1 MPPSTPPLSPN
12 RHPLRLILPVA
23 PQPLA
28 RDRFAPQEQTPALS
42 PIAALAWLDEQ
53 QGQGLAVAGVELAG
67 PGDPLAT
74 PGPTRETLNLVRQRY
89 PELTLT
95 VTTLGIHGHRE
106 VKTLA
111 EHGVSQLT
119 LMVAAVDVEVVKE
132 VYAWIRPGKRTIPLA
147 QAAGLLLQEQAA
159 CLAACLQAG
168 VAVTIRTVVQSG
180 INDRHIEA
188 IASQMA
194 ALGATAMIL
203 IPGPPRGDGERTIPA
218 PSRGRMRGL
227 RAVAGRHLPVLE
239 APAAALDPTL
249 PTAASGSLRPRPSRS
264 RPNVAVVS
272 GDGLAVDLHLGQAR
286 RVLIYGPRE
295 DGLVALLASRSLPT
309 AGGGASR
316 WQALAGLL
324 PDCFALLAA
333 SVGDNPRAALHG
345 HGITVLT
352 TEGEIEGAVDHLY
365 AGGKDSSPP
374 PGTRP

>member
-1 MPPSTPPLSPN
+1 MPPSTPTLFPN

-23 PQPLA
+23 PQALA
-28 RDRFAPQEQTPALS
+28 RGRFAPLEKAPTALS
-42 PIAALAWLDEQ
+42 PAAALAWLDEH

-74 PGPTRETLNLVRQRY
+74 PGPTLETLNLVRQRY
-89 PELTLT
+89 PGLALT

-106 VKTLA
+106 VKALA

-119 LMVAAVDVEVVKE
+119 LMVEAVNVEVAKE
-132 VYAWIRPGKRTIPLA
+132 VYAWIRPGKCTVPLA
-147 QAAGLLLQEQAA
+147 QAAGILLQEQAT

-168 VAVTIRTVVQSG
+168 IAVTIRTVVQPG
-180 INDRHIEA
+180 INDRHVEA
-188 IASQMA
+188 IADQMA
-194 ALGATAMIL
+194 ALGATAMIIL
-203 IPGPPRGDGERTIPA
+203 PGPPRSDGERIIPA
-218 PSRGRMRGL
+218 PSLERMRDL
-227 RAVAGRHLPVLE
+227 RAAAGRHLPILE
-239 APAAALDPTL
+239 APAAALDPAI
-249 PTAASGSLRPRPSRS
+249 PPAASASLRPRPSRS

-272 GDGLAVDLHLGQAR
+272 GDGLAVDRHLGQAS

-309 AGGGASR
+309 AGGGAGR

-333 SVGDNPRAALHG
+333 SAGDTPRAALQG

-352 TEGEIEGAVDHLY
+352 TEGEVEGAVDHLY
-365 AGGKDSSPP
+365 AAGKP
-374 PGTRP
+374 RRRE